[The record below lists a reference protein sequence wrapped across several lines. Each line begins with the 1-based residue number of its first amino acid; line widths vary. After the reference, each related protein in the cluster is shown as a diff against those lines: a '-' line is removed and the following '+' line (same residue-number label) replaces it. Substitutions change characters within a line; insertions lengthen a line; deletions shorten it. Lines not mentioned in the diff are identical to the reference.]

1 MKKKLFT
8 LCFTLLCAA
17 NFSAFATIIDGISYK
32 LDSSIKTASVIAPES
47 GVSYINAVIIPES
60 VIHGGVTY
68 RVTSIGSSAF
78 KNCTGLTSVTIP
90 NSVTAISAYAFSG
103 CTNLTAT
110 TLFEGILS
118 IGQEAFYN
126 CSALTSVTIPNST
139 TAIGNEAFYACS
151 SITSITIPE
160 NVSSIGNH
168 VFERC
173 TNLTTVVWN
182 AKRTN
187 DGGYYV
193 GSKHYCY
200 YSPFG
205 TTTNSNYSE
214 TVPNITE
221 FIFGESVKVIP
232 ENLCAGMKQ
241 LQTIFIPNSVD
252 SIKSSAFYKCENLQ
266 TVEIGSSI
274 KYLYYPFG
282 NCSKILDFSIWAKTP
297 PVGLPSI
304 DTAVTITIPC
314 GSENLY
320 KAANVWKNYNFQES
334 IGYTFSAKTA
344 DPLMGAVD
352 VTQFPDCSTNGIA
365 KFVATPEDG
374 YHFVSWNDG
383 STTNPRTVEVT
394 EDLAFVATF
403 AQDVKVTSLSLD
415 KSTLTIQP
423 GESYTLV
430 PTISPADATNQN
442 IHWTSSNADIAYVY
456 NGTVTGLSNGRAVI
470 TAETEDGHFTASC
483 IVTVADPISV
493 TGITLSETSINMQIG
508 DTHQLTA
515 TVLPADAANKNYT
528 WKTDDATIA
537 TVENGL
543 ITAVNYGKTTITA
556 TTEDGGKTATCEV
569 EVGVPVAGITLDQTE
584 IIIAPGASK
593 KLTATVEP
601 ENATNKTLTW
611 TSSDEN
617 VAAVANGWVIGVAEG
632 TATITATTEDGGF
645 VATCQVTVGI
655 PVTGITL
662 NETSLVLM
670 PGNTKQ
676 LLVTIEPAN
685 ASNQNYTLTSDNED
699 VALITSAGWLVAN
712 NVGTA
717 NITATSEDGGYT
729 ATCIVTVQ
737 TTISTAIEYQDG
749 QDISVH
755 KVLEN
760 GTIYIIRNG
769 EKYTI
774 DGRKIM

>member
-8 LCFTLLCAA
+8 LCFALLCAA
-17 NFSAFATIIDGISYK
+17 NFSAFATIIDGISYF
-32 LDSSIKTASVIAPES
+32 LNSSAKTATVRSPES
-47 GVSYINAVIIPES
+47 GVSYINDMVIPES
-60 VIHGGVTY
+60 VMYGGVTY
-68 RVTSIGSSAF
+68 RVTSIGD
-78 KNCTGLTSVTIP
+78 
-90 NSVTAISAYAFSG
+90 
-103 CTNLTAT
+103 
-110 TLFEGILS
+110 
-118 IGQEAFYN
+118 QAFYN
-126 CSALTSVTIPNST
+126 CDGLTSITMPNTITSIKREAFGVCSSLTTVTIPV
-139 TAIGNEAFYACS
+139 
-151 SITSITIPE
+151 
-160 NVSSIGNH
+160 NVSNFGYN
-168 VFERC
+168 VFRRC
-173 TNLTTVVWN
+173 DNLETIIWN
-182 AKRTN
+182 ARKCADCDESGNNLPRN
-187 DGGYYV
+187 V
-193 GSKHYCY
+193 
-200 YSPFG
+200 
-205 TTTNSNYSE
+205 TT
-214 TVPNITE
+214 I
-221 FIFGESVKVIP
+221 IFGEAVEYIPAYLCESLNISTLTLPNSVKSIGKRAFYGCKKLTAINFSD
-232 ENLCAGMKQ
+232 NLTSIGEKAFMGNTY
-241 LQTIFIPNSVD
+241 LTSISLPNSVD
-252 SIKSSAFYKCENLQ
+252 SIYNGAFYQCTNLQ
-266 TVEIGSSI
+266 AIEIGSGI

-282 NCSKILDFSIWAKTP
+282 ECSKILDFAIWSETP
-297 PVGLPSI
+297 PIGSPSI
-304 DTAVTITIPC
+304 DTAVIITIPC

-352 VTQFPDCSTNGIA
+352 VTQYPDCSTNGIA

-403 AQDVKVTSLSLD
+403 AQDVQVTGLSLD

-430 PTISPADATNQN
+430 PTITPADATNQK
-442 IHWTSSNADIAYVY
+442 ITWTSSNADIAYVY
-456 NGTVTGLSNGRAVI
+456 NGTVTALSNGRAVI

-493 TGITLSETSINMQIG
+493 TGITLSETSINLQIG
-508 DTHQLTA
+508 DTYQLTA

-528 WKTDDATIA
+528 WRTDDATIA

-593 KLTATVEP
+593 KLTATIEP
-601 ENATNKTLTW
+601 DNATNKNFTW

-617 VAAVANGWVIGVAEG
+617 IAAVANGWVIGVAEG

-662 NETSLVLM
+662 NETSLVMM

-717 NITATSEDGGYT
+717 TITATSEDGGYT
-729 ATCIVTVQ
+729 ATCAVTVQ
-737 TTISTAIEYQDG
+737 TTISTAIEYQDA

-755 KVLEN
+755 KVFEN